1 MNTVTYAVIALIT
14 PAFNGSGQRRCD
26 SPRGFGSWKR
36 ILRIS
41 VYGKTTTKIAMTSA
55 DTQDGILNGS
65 DESGNGAQEAQ
76 ETTQEAQEELL
87 ILCFLCFLCSVP
99 PSPT

>member
-65 DESGNGAQEAQ
+65 NESGNGEQEAQ
-76 ETTQEAQEELL
+76 ETTQEAQEETSNFVLL
-87 ILCFLCFLCSVP
+87 VFRSTFP
-99 PSPT
+99 